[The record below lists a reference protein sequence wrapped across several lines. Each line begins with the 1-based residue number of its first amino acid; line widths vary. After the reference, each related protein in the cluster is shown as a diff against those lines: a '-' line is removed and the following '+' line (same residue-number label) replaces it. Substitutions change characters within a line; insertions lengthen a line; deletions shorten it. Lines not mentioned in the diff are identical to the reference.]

1 VLIDY
6 NSKSKQ
12 LYAKIPES
20 DPDEKDILQKTF
32 SILNI
37 GDTKILLCL
46 LKNRRLRIDIL
57 LHSDHYPDS

>member
-12 LYAKIPES
+12 LYAKISES

-46 LKNRRLRIDIL
+46 LKYKRPHALFCGDNF
-57 LHSDHYPDS
+57 H